1 MNLTTMFHA
10 SLEALFGRN
19 STPRRTRQLLL
30 RRHQR
35 AKDNPLTKLFLNKPK
50 RDKEVIRG
58 STFAFAA
65 MQGWRATME
74 DEHKHL
80 LPLDNQSWKRWS
92 FFAIFDGHH
101 GRAMDN
107 ENGSGTPPS
116 LSSGT
121 DTAKHASD
129 QLDTHLLH
137 ALDRM
142 LDRQRGQRIASDEST
157 RSSDLDFYQF
167 HTAIREVYFQLDTS
181 LKAVVQDDSGCVCV
195 RTRRCLPRPANLSLT
210 S

>member
-1 MNLTTMFHA
+1 MNLKNMFHA

-30 RRHQR
+30 RQHPT

-50 RDKEVIRG
+50 RDKQVIRG

-80 LPLDNQSWKRWS
+80 LPLDNQTWKSWS

-101 GRAMDN
+101 GTCMKNQTGHEHD
-107 ENGSGTPPS
+107 PYS
-116 LSSGT
+116 LS
-121 DTAKHASD
+121 
-129 QLDTHLLH
+129 LL
-137 ALDRM
+137 R
-142 LDRQRGQRIASDEST
+142 
-157 RSSDLDFYQF
+157 Y
-167 HTAIREVYFQLDTS
+167 
-181 LKAVVQDDSGCVCV
+181 
-195 RTRRCLPRPANLSLT
+195 
-210 S
+210 